1 MGEWRLVVVRE
12 GEGDLGFVF
21 FFLGDQ
27 WTRAREK
34 ERVHFGVDGD
44 DLGRGW
50 PACDMDP

>member
-1 MGEWRLVVVRE
+1 MVRE
-12 GEGDLGFVF
+12 GEGDLGFALF